1 MRTKFLLALT
11 AINFF
16 LLIALLAQTLG
27 LARAESEAPVLR
39 GRGLQIVDEQ
49 GRVRASI
56 SVLPA
61 TPSKDGI
68 VEGEAVLLR
77 LITERG
83 RRQSSSVHRSKSQVL
98 VLPVPVVLR
107 TRMPFSSRAMK
118 PAFFVFEA
126 RMARN
131 RWSSRRWSLVP
142 PNHAFN
148 RTRRYGLRLSRAAVA
163 AGRLTWSCWASCRSG
178 MRTGVFSAI

>member
-1 MRTKFLLALT
+1 MMRTKFLLALT

-16 LLIALLAQTLG
+16 LLITLLAQSLG

-68 VEGEAVLLR
+68 VEGETVLLR

-83 RRQSSSVHRSKSQVL
+83 RPSVKLGASEQVSGL
-98 VLPVPVVLR
+98 SVAGPSGTKDTYAILQARDETSVLR
-107 TRMPFSSRAMK
+107 LRSENGKEQVVK
-118 PAFFVFEA
+118 P
-126 RMARN
+126 
-131 RWSSRRWSLVP
+131 
-142 PNHAFN
+142 
-148 RTRRYGLRLSRAAVA
+148 
-163 AGRLTWSCWASCRSG
+163 
-178 MRTGVFSAI
+178 